1 MSIIHKIERN
11 LAKNYVNFRGVSLHK
26 KYVIIESDDWGAIRV
41 PDKASYERM
50 LKAGI
55 QVDKDYFDRYDS
67 LESEKDLTELFEVLH
82 SVKDSMGNPA
92 VITPLCILANPD
104 FESIE
109 ANGRTQYV
117 FEPVSK
123 TYQRNPWTEHS
134 LNFVNQGISSGVF
147 HPQFH
152 AREHLHAERWLK
164 AVANPTL
171 KEKIAFEN
179 HSVIISRMSN
189 DPKRVNLDYFPAYDF
204 DNYSEMEQLK
214 SNMTEGLK
222 MFEDTFGYKSVSF
235 CPPCGVIHDDLFETA
250 AKGGIKGLQAGQH
263 FIPQGKGL
271 PFKQVDHFWG
281 SKTPFGQIYW
291 RRNCTFEPAKNHDYD
306 WVDRCLA
313 EINIAF
319 RWGKPATINSH
330 RVNYIG
336 TLDPRNR
343 EDTLRQLKRLLSEI
357 VKRWPDVEFMN
368 SEQLYYTLCGH
379 SQK

>member
-109 ANGRTQYV
+109 ANGRTRYV

-134 LNFVNQGISSGVF
+134 LNLVNQGVSSGVF

-171 KEKIAFEN
+171 KEKIAF
-179 HSVIISRMSN
+179 
-189 DPKRVNLDYFPAYDF
+189 
-204 DNYSEMEQLK
+204 
-214 SNMTEGLK
+214 
-222 MFEDTFGYKSVSF
+222 
-235 CPPCGVIHDDLFETA
+235 
-250 AKGGIKGLQAGQH
+250 
-263 FIPQGKGL
+263 
-271 PFKQVDHFWG
+271 
-281 SKTPFGQIYW
+281 
-291 RRNCTFEPAKNHDYD
+291 
-306 WVDRCLA
+306 
-313 EINIAF
+313 
-319 RWGKPATINSH
+319 
-330 RVNYIG
+330 
-336 TLDPRNR
+336 
-343 EDTLRQLKRLLSEI
+343 
-357 VKRWPDVEFMN
+357 
-368 SEQLYYTLCGH
+368 
-379 SQK
+379 